1 VTPQE
6 NLALPCYYRA
16 MPWGLL
22 IVVLVII
29 AFYLVAG
36 VFRYLRQWLQPD
48 PPEKSGNS
56 R

>member
-1 VTPQE
+1 MWV
-6 NLALPCYYRA
+6 NLPLPCYHPNV
-16 MPWGLL
+16 PWGLL

-48 PPEKSGNS
+48 RDDG
-56 R
+56 